1 MYIYIWCFLF
11 FLIGLFCGSLI
22 NVIAGGLTREPRSFV
37 ISNCRECNGNWP
49 FYLMLPILGFILC
62 RGRCSLCRSRVKAHI
77 LLIELFTGLLFA
89 YLVWRF
95 GLSWEL
101 SISIFYSLLLLILI
115 VTDIEKMLL
124 PNAVTYPGFIMVLI
138 LSTVVM
144 LLHFRPP
151 WSFLLPESMAWL
163 NNYLLNAIAGGLAGF
178 ILLLLVVI
186 VSRGG
191 MALGDVKLAG
201 LIGLMVGFPMVLVA
215 LFVAVVLG
223 GLVAIVLLIARR
235 KGKKDPIPFGPF
247 LCLGGMVAMFWGKN
261 LLAWYLAPLM

>member
-1 MYIYIWCFLF
+1 M
-11 FLIGLFCGSLI
+11 IGLFCGSLV
-22 NVIAGGLTREPRSFV
+22 NVIAGGLIREPRSFV

-49 FYLMLPILGFILC
+49 LYLMAPILGFILS
-62 RGRCSLCRSRVKAHI
+62 RGRCRLCRSKIKAHI
-77 LLIELFTGLLFA
+77 LIVELFTGLLFA
-89 YLVWRF
+89 YLVCRY

-101 SISIFYSLLLLILI
+101 SISIVYSLLLLILI

-124 PNAVTYPGFIMVLI
+124 PNAVIYPGFVMVLI
-138 LSTVVM
+138 LSMAVM

-151 WSFLLPESMAWL
+151 WSFLLPEGLAWL
-163 NNYLLNAIAGGLAGF
+163 NNYLLNVIVGGLTGF
-178 ILLLLVVI
+178 ILLLMVVI

-215 LFVAVVLG
+215 LFVAVILG
-223 GLVAIVLLIARR
+223 GLTAIVLLIARR

-247 LCLGGMVAMFWGKN
+247 LCLGGMVAMLWGKT